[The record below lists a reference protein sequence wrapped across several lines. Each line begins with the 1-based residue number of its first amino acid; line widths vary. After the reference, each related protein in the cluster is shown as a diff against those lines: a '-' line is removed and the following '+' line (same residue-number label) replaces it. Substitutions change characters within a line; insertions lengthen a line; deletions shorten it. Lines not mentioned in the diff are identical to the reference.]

1 MTTAKQPLTLEEKLQ
16 ELVQG
21 MAKMKAYVKKLEQQI
36 HDTEANSLHASQQSE
51 KSATEA
57 AQSQA
62 LASNISKQ
70 VVETLA
76 KQNRGHMIY
85 NHLSYSIIDK
95 AVSNY
100 GLTGLKERPRTG
112 MKRES

>member
-1 MTTAKQPLTLEEKLQ
+1 MATAKHPLTLEEKLQ

-21 MAKMKAYVKKLEQQI
+21 MKKMEAYVKTLEQQI
-36 HDTEANSLHASQQSE
+36 HDTEQNSLHASQQSE

-57 AQSQA
+57 LQSQA
-62 LASNISKQ
+62 LASTISKQ

-76 KQNRGHMIY
+76 KPRPYDLQPSK
-85 NHLSYSIIDK
+85 LDK
-95 AVSNY
+95 AASNY
-100 GLTGLKERPRTG
+100 GLTGLKEHLRIR

>member
-1 MTTAKQPLTLEEKLQ
+1 MATAKQPQPLEEKLQ

-21 MAKMKAYVKKLEQQI
+21 MKKMEAYVKTLEQQI
-36 HDTEANSLHASQQSE
+36 HDTEQNRLHASLQSA

-62 LASNISKQ
+62 FASNISKQ

-76 KQNRGHMIY
+76 KLRPYDLQPSKLQHYRRGSFKLWADRFEEASK
-85 NHLSYSIIDK
+85 N
-95 AVSNY
+95 
-100 GLTGLKERPRTG
+100 
-112 MKRES
+112 